1 LLPDGIE
8 TARKRVVSDVLL
20 QERLRLKLL
29 ELGLLGAP
37 RMWG

>member
-1 LLPDGIE
+1 
-8 TARKRVVSDVLL
+8 VLL
-20 QERLRLKLL
+20 QERLRLRLL